1 MSPTTCLQELDEIS
15 QVLSWKNTLFR
26 VVDRPLNVKGLY
38 CQVYGIVMNMNHMTA
53 DFSHVKFRLI
63 LHKKVERYGKMSCA
77 GSGIYLHMI

>member
-1 MSPTTCLQELDEIS
+1 MSTTTCLQELNEIS

-63 LHKKVERYGKMSCA
+63 FHKRLKDMAKMSCA
-77 GSGIYLHMI
+77 DSRI